1 MPYELIKLTFTC
13 SYSLLQMW

>member
-13 SYSLLQMW
+13 SYS